1 MYRRMFLATLVA
13 AAVVMPLTGCN
24 AQRSAQLLATGDRH
38 MRVGSHTDAVRDYQ
52 QAVKL
57 NATDKGRL
65 RLAAGMIKLGR
76 YADALKLLN
85 EVTDAPPGP
94 VDYLTAVCRLGL
106 NDVAAAHTAA
116 ETALQANPD
125 DCLTLALLG
134 RIRFLQ
140 GNYPQSIT
148 AYNRAL
154 TSASSERLR
163 TRLHYNLAMA
173 HLLAGQF
180 THADQAF
187 NQYLARQKYVDATD
201 KKMAGAIAYAV
212 GDHARAYRYWQH
224 LSEKE
229 KQGIM
234 NALADEDALYEKL
247 AAAE

>member
-1 MYRRMFLATLVA
+1 MYRRMLFAILA
-13 AAVVMPLTGCN
+13 AAVVIPLIGCN
-24 AQRSAQLLATGDRH
+24 AQRSAQLLNTGDRH
-38 MRVGSHTDAVRDYQ
+38 MRVGSHSDAVRDYQ
-52 QAVKL
+52 HAVEL
-57 NATDKGRL
+57 NATDKARL
-65 RLAAGMIKLGR
+65 RLAAGMIKLSR
-76 YADALKLLN
+76 HADALKQL
-85 EVTDAPPGP
+85 EQVTEAPPGR

-106 NDVAAAHTAA
+106 NDVANAHKAA

-163 TRLHYNLAMA
+163 TRLYYNLAMTQ
-173 HLLAGQF
+173 LLAGDF
-180 THADQAF
+180 AHADQAF
-187 NQYLARQKYVDATD
+187 NQYLAQQRYIDATD

-229 KQGIM
+229 KQGIL
-234 NALADEDALYEKL
+234 NALSDEDALYEKL
-247 AAAE
+247 AAAN